1 MNVQQLTTN
10 ELPGSHAAP
19 TQPVELRGEMWGIT
33 VSFNPAG
40 YLNRYSHLELFS
52 ENVRRQGIKL
62 LAIELAFDDQPFLVR
77 EGVADK
83 VVRLRSA
90 SVLWQKE
97 RLLNIA
103 LDALPLHCDKV
114 AWLDADILFENDAW
128 VSETSSLLNSYV
140 VIQPFDV
147 ACWLT
152 RGIQSIPVAGETD
165 AIANTRRGAANL
177 RRMSRPELG
186 FGHSGFAWAARRSLL
201 AKHGFYDRFILGS
214 ADIAMFWAIS
224 RSTDTW
230 RVREWLNR
238 HCSAELTRD
247 YRNWAEGV
255 FADVAES
262 YSCTPGRVF
271 HLWHGDNLNRQ
282 YASRQH
288 ILTEAGFDPGTDIA
302 LDTHRC
308 WQWNS
313 NKPELHGKV
322 REYFAARREDG

>member
-1 MNVQQLTTN
+1 MTAQQPSTN
-10 ELPGSHAAP
+10 PLLRSRAIPI
-19 TQPVELRGEMWGIT
+19 QPVELPGEIWGIT

-40 YLNRYSHLELFS
+40 YLNRYSHLESFS

-77 EGVADK
+77 EEVADK
-83 VVRLRSA
+83 VIRLRST

-114 AWLDADILFENDAW
+114 AWLDADILFENEAW
-128 VSETSSLLNSYV
+128 VSETSALLNRYV
-140 VIQPFDV
+140 VVQPFDV
-147 ACWLT
+147 ACWLA
-152 RGIQSIPVAGETD
+152 RGIPSIPAADQTD
-165 AIANTRRGAANL
+165 AIATTRRGAANL
-177 RRMSRPELG
+177 RMSRPALG
-186 FGHSGFAWAARRSLL
+186 LGHPGFAWAARRSLL

-230 RVREWLNR
+230 TVREWLDR
-238 HCSAELTRD
+238 HCSTELARD

-262 YSCTPGRVF
+262 YSWTPGRVF
-271 HLWHGDNLNRQ
+271 HLWHGDDLNRQ
-282 YASRQH
+282 YASRLH
-288 ILTEAGFDPGTDIA
+288 ILTEAGFDSRTDIA
-302 LDTHRC
+302 LDQHQC
-308 WQWNS
+308 WQWS
-313 NKPELHGKV
+313 SDKPELHRKV
-322 REYFAARREDG
+322 CEYFAARREDG